1 MNLTKLC
8 SLVIILAVPFSSLMA
23 QNQPLTPT
31 EKKQMLDTIK
41 KIKTGVIKGRSGVN
55 SAALSAYRAAASS
68 NTSAYDF
75 YLKCYKEMN
84 FTRKGAKESE
94 YRDWKAKNKDYL
106 SSREHSTAR
115 RLQLQFLILTIRA
128 ANLEEKERDSLIPE
142 LITLMDNCISA
153 YPYIGKSKRILSSGA
168 TGSTFAQVYDL
179 QSTLVGLKNWP
190 RSPMDVSGIY
200 ESTIMPRY
208 RTTETVKELMQAW
221 DKRMSQEIKI
231 VASENSSEAE
241 ANFKNKTLPK
251 LKWFKYMDLLRA
263 GQSREA
269 LTSMVALVR
278 ANPDHEN
285 IDEWLEDLEGYI
297 SGEVDPGT
305 FEEAEKR
312 RKAAEVAEKESKAS
326 NSSNALGNTNLDEAR
341 KALEGLNIGGGRNGG
356 RGSIPE
362 GVDLNQI
369 RELFNRR

>member
-1 MNLTKLC
+1 
-8 SLVIILAVPFSSLMA
+8 
-23 QNQPLTPT
+23 
-31 EKKQMLDTIK
+31 
-41 KIKTGVIKGRSGVN
+41 
-55 SAALSAYRAAASS
+55 
-68 NTSAYDF
+68 
-75 YLKCYKEMN
+75 
-84 FTRKGAKESE
+84 
-94 YRDWKAKNKDYL
+94 
-106 SSREHSTAR
+106 
-115 RLQLQFLILTIRA
+115 
-128 ANLEEKERDSLIPE
+128 
-142 LITLMDNCISA
+142 
-153 YPYIGKSKRILSSGA
+153 
-168 TGSTFAQVYDL
+168 
-179 QSTLVGLKNWP
+179 
-190 RSPMDVSGIY
+190 MDVSGIY

-312 RKAAEVAEKESKAS
+312 RKAAEVAQKESKAS
-326 NSSNALGNTNLDEAR
+326 NSSNALGNTNLDRSE
-341 KALEGLNIGGGRNGG
+341 EHT
-356 RGSIPE
+356 S
-362 GVDLNQI
+362 
-369 RELFNRR
+369 ELQSHS

>member
-1 MNLTKLC
+1 MNLTKLY
-8 SLVIILAVPFSSLMA
+8 SLAILLVVPFSSLVA
-23 QNQPLTPT
+23 QTQPLTPT
-31 EKKQMLDTIK
+31 EKKQMLETIN
-41 KIKTGVIKGRSGVN
+41 KIKTGVIKGRTGVN
-55 SAALSAYRAAASS
+55 SAALAAYRGAASS
-68 NTSAYDF
+68 NISAYEF

-106 SSREHSTAR
+106 SSREHGTAR

-128 ANLEEKERDSLIPE
+128 ANLKEEERDSLIPE

-263 GQSREA
+263 GQTREA
-269 LTSMVALVR
+269 LTLMVTLVR
-278 ANPDHEN
+278 TNPDHEN
-285 IDEWLEDLEGYI
+285 IDEWLDDLEGYI
-297 SGEVDPGT
+297 SGKVDPGT
-305 FEEAEKR
+305 FEEAEKK
-312 RKAAEVAEKESKAS
+312 RKEAEVANQKSKSA
-326 NSSNALGNTNLDEAR
+326 NPAGGLGNTNIDDAR
-341 KALEGLNIGGGRNGG
+341 KALEGLNLGGGRNGG
-356 RGSIPE
+356 RRGIPE
-362 GVDLNQI
+362 NVDIDQI